1 MFRENQI
8 IMEQIHITQLS
19 PEDFR
24 DLFEEITRQLLNELA
39 RDPPDQLL
47 SRQELSKKLG
57 ISLPTLRHYT
67 TENLIKSRRIG
78 NRVFYRWSD
87 VLESAILVK
96 YNKSDK

>member
-1 MFRENQI
+1 
-8 IMEQIHITQLS
+8 MEQIHITQLS

-24 DLFEEITRQLLNELA
+24 DLLAEIIRENLDELA
-39 RDPPDQLL
+39 KDPPDQLL
-47 SRQELSKKLG
+47 SRQQLSKKLG
-57 ISLPTLRHYT
+57 ISLPTIRNYT
-67 TENLIKSRRIG
+67 TENIIKSRRIG